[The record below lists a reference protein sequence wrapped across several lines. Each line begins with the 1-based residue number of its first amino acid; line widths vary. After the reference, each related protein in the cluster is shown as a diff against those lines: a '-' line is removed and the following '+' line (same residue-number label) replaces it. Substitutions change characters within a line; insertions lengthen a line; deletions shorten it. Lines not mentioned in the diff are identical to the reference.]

1 MTITREIGGKPVSI
15 ELTDNELLEAY
26 WEQQRLGDL
35 EDVENYLDANGDWFM
50 QETEGLTLER
60 LESLIPAIADTYRR
74 RTDSCDYCDYWEIIY
89 DSIKEVL
96 EQ

>member
-15 ELTDNELLEAY
+15 ELTDEELLEAY
-26 WEQQRLGDL
+26 WEQQKLGDL

-50 QETEGLTLER
+50 QENKGLTLER
-60 LESLIPAIADTYRR
+60 LESLIPAIAKTYRCR
-74 RTDSCDYCDYWEIIY
+74 LDSCDYYDYWDIIY